1 MLYFFFWGGG
11 DGVIKISLEGRGIKT
26 GQKRIAKFLTLPYQ
40 CASLP
45 PTCIIQHLSVLYL
58 HRFCFCT
65 ENRKTLNKFKKR
77 LKSKVFSLVKT
88 FVFILSLTL
97 SGLKVCSGWLLKYC

>member
-1 MLYFFFWGGG
+1 MGTLNLYLEMPDTMETESNQSPFNGMGWGVKNYAIFLFFGEGG

-40 CASLP
+40 CASSPL
-45 PTCIIQHLSVLYL
+45 TCIIQHLSVLNL

-65 ENRKTLNKFKKR
+65 ENRNPCPAKE
-77 LKSKVFSLVKT
+77 
-88 FVFILSLTL
+88 
-97 SGLKVCSGWLLKYC
+97 GG